1 MDAAASATKN
11 DSPVVATALAPSG
24 SDRAKIWQPLKLL
37 ARFRERFGKLTRR
50 NESLPVERQVET
62 PVESIGLESAV
73 QYACDIAYVCADAT
87 PAEALVRERMASADS
102 TGERNALAEV
112 YQRLC
117 AIYSV
122 GGSIPHRL
130 HVHKMVR
137 QTLPDE
143 REDRVFELVEFL
155 AGPLNDALCREQALG
170 WIAQLGLKLHL
181 YGNGWQRHPE
191 LGRYMQDF
199 ARDDELTSIC
209 RSAKINLRLTRV
221 DVNDPVLSTGIQSGG
236 FFLMRFFTDDVIE
249 RIYRPLHAFC
259 RQQGIRNDEQLR
271 QRARSST
278 MAQRLLTFADKTLGM
293 NVFEI
298 PGGLVPEL
306 HRLSADGFSRFPG
319 ARFNSEYDRVSFA
332 SREQLMTLI
341 NRYLDDAPERRRI
354 AGAMRRA
361 LVERREPHSNEQA
374 ARAEAHRA
382 AQPLPAG
389 EVAA

>member
-1 MDAAASATKN
+1 MDAAASPNSN
-11 DSPVVATALAPSG
+11 DSGVVATQLARTST
-24 SDRAKIWQPLKLL
+24 DRAKIWQPLKLL

-50 NESLPVERQVET
+50 NKSLPIEREIESG
-62 PVESIGLESAV
+62 VESTGIESAV
-73 QYACDIAYVCADAT
+73 QYACDVAYVCADAT
-87 PAEALVRERMASADS
+87 PAEALVRERIASADS
-102 TGERNALAEV
+102 TAERNALGEV
-112 YQRLC
+112 HQRLR

-122 GGSIPHRL
+122 GGSVPHRL

-137 QTLPDE
+137 DTLPDE

-155 AGPLNDALCREQALG
+155 AGPLNDALCREQALD
-170 WIAQLGLKLHL
+170 WIAQAGLKLHL

-191 LGRYMQDF
+191 LGRFMQDF
-199 ARDDELTSIC
+199 AREDEIVRIC

-221 DVNDPVLSTGIQSGG
+221 DVSDPVLSTGIQSGG

-259 RQQGIRNDEQLR
+259 QQNGIRTDEQLR
-271 QRARSST
+271 AGATT
-278 MAQRLLTFADKTLGM
+278 MVRRLLAFADKTLGM

-298 PGGLVPEL
+298 PGGFVPEL
-306 HRLSADGFSRFPG
+306 HRLSAQGFARFPG
-319 ARFNSEYDRVSFA
+319 ARFNSEYDRVSFG
-332 SREQLMTLI
+332 SRDQLMTLI

-361 LVERREPHSNEQA
+361 LVERREPHGNEQA
-374 ARAEAHRA
+374 AGAEAHRA
-382 AQPLPAG
+382 VETLPAG